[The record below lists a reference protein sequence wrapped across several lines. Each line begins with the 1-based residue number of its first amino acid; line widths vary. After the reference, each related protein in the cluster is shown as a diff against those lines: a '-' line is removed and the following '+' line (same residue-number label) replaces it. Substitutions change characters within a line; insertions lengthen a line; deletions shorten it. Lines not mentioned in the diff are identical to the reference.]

1 MHKKIALI
9 GNPNVG
15 KSTLFNELT
24 NMHQH
29 TGNWSGKTVGVAIGK
44 HKNLTIYDLPGT
56 YSLIPHSKEE
66 EITSDFVID
75 NNYDIALII
84 CDSTM
89 LERNL
94 NLVIQTLEVTDNVVL
109 CLNMI
114 DELKKKGISIDID
127 KLSSILGIPVVGISA
142 KKKIGTDK
150 LIDVINNFKS
160 NKTIKIEYEK
170 EIEDSIKSIDSIN
183 RFDAVR
189 KIINGD
195 NKLVCNYLN
204 DIGIIPVD
212 SVMKSIYNKCS
223 EITNSVVKK
232 DKNYSYKRK
241 LDKIL
246 TNKITGIPI
255 MLLMLI
261 GILYISIVG
270 ANYPSSLLFNFFA
283 WLKNIIANVLV
294 AVHIPSVIRDLLI
307 NGVYQVLTWVIA
319 VMLPPMAIFF
329 PLFTLLEDLGILP
342 RIAFNLDG
350 YFEHANACGKQALT
364 MCMGFGC
371 NAVGVTNARI
381 IDSKRERLI
390 AIITNSFIPCNGR
403 FPALISIISMFF
415 IIESKLFNSLFN
427 VGILTLLILLSIF
440 ITLIVSKIL
449 SKTIL
454 KGLPSFFTIEL
465 PPYRKPSVIKVII
478 RSIFDRTL
486 FVLGRALIIA
496 LPAGIVIWLLAN
508 VSIGE
513 SSMIN
518 ILSDFLNPFGIMIG
532 LDGIILLAFILGF
545 PANEIV
551 VPIMMMTYLSN
562 SHLVDISSLDTM
574 KNILVSNGWT
584 IKTAICTLIF
594 ILFHFPCSTTLLTI
608 KKETGS
614 VKWTILSFII
624 PLVVGVVLCLIVNGV
639 FILFV

>member
-127 KLSSILGIPVVGISA
+127 KLSSILGIPVVGKKK

-270 ANYPSSLLFNFFA
+270 ANYPSSILFNFFA
-283 WLKNIIANVLV
+283 WFKNIISNILV
-294 AVHIPSVIRDLLI
+294 SIHIPSVIRDLLI
-307 NGVYQVLTWVIA
+307 
-319 VMLPPMAIFF
+319 
-329 PLFTLLEDLGILP
+329 
-342 RIAFNLDG
+342 R
-350 YFEHANACGKQALT
+350 
-364 MCMGFGC
+364 
-371 NAVGVTNARI
+371 
-381 IDSKRERLI
+381 
-390 AIITNSFIPCNGR
+390 
-403 FPALISIISMFF
+403 
-415 IIESKLFNSLFN
+415 
-427 VGILTLLILLSIF
+427 
-440 ITLIVSKIL
+440 
-449 SKTIL
+449 
-454 KGLPSFFTIEL
+454 
-465 PPYRKPSVIKVII
+465 
-478 RSIFDRTL
+478 
-486 FVLGRALIIA
+486 
-496 LPAGIVIWLLAN
+496 
-508 VSIGE
+508 
-513 SSMIN
+513 
-518 ILSDFLNPFGIMIG
+518 
-532 LDGIILLAFILGF
+532 
-545 PANEIV
+545 
-551 VPIMMMTYLSN
+551 
-562 SHLVDISSLDTM
+562 HL
-574 KNILVSNGWT
+574 
-584 IKTAICTLIF
+584 
-594 ILFHFPCSTTLLTI
+594 
-608 KKETGS
+608 
-614 VKWTILSFII
+614 
-624 PLVVGVVLCLIVNGV
+624 
-639 FILFV
+639 